1 MTLTAGNTTLSVTK
15 KYTSF
20 WKNVEMVENGKGIL
34 EPDGR
39 GSAASDLEIDMD
51 DNNALTMSGNIEK
64 SLIMCQTMCNL
75 RTKNIIFVVQPK
87 FLLYV

>member
-1 MTLTAGNTTLSVTK
+1 
-15 KYTSF
+15 
-20 WKNVEMVENGKGIL
+20 MVENGKGIL

-64 SLIMCQTMCNL
+64 SLPIMCQTMFNL